1 MGTVARLK
9 SNFTNKLNISGDP
22 DTSTRV
28 KEIWVGIEV
37 AGTEIG
43 NRTKVSDGTLVQLL
57 LASDAS
63 IATYL
68 TLVYEG
74 EENPITT
81 IYKDL
86 PLSSLSSDG
95 SESLLSNYFRA
106 VTAGTSKG
114 VTDPINAPG
123 DVVNWRE
130 GSNVSAYYNAGN
142 VGIGVTDP
150 DANLDIS
157 GGSNKLG
164 ILRVVQRVSGAA
176 AYGLDIGLDP
186 TDGDPVFSRIVND
199 VVTEAMR
206 FDRAT
211 GKVGIGVAD
220 PDANL
225 DISGGTNK
233 LGILRVVQRVSGAAA
248 YGLDIGL
255 DPTDG
260 DPVFSRIVNDVVTEA
275 MRFDRATGNVGI
287 GTTNPTYT
295 LTVNGTIRAKEI
307 IVDTGWSDFV
317 FEDNY
322 RLRPLREVEQFI
334 SANKHLPGIPTEAEV
349 KEKGV
354 TLGNISSKLLQKI
367 EELTLYLIDL
377 KKENNS
383 LKAKLAVIE
392 RQLNDHHN

>member
-211 GKVGIGVAD
+211 G
-220 PDANL
+220 
-225 DISGGTNK
+225 
-233 LGILRVVQRVSGAAA
+233 
-248 YGLDIGL
+248 
-255 DPTDG
+255 
-260 DPVFSRIVNDVVTEA
+260 
-275 MRFDRATGNVGI
+275 NVGI